1 MGYAVSEKTISPLSK
16 QGEIALALLCAGC
29 CKLRTNHVVNF
40 PQACLVIISKL
51 YAMSRS
57 TDYVIYNQEKD
68 LYDKEIIFA
77 SVA

>member
-1 MGYAVSEKTISPLSK
+1 M
-16 QGEIALALLCAGC
+16 
-29 CKLRTNHVVNF
+29 KLRLLFFVRVAVNYVPITLQIF
-40 PQACLVIISKL
+40 HSTCPVFISKL

-68 LYDKEIIFA
+68 LYDKEIFFA